1 MYIYILGKFDKYKYN
16 CKYNCIYRDLCINN
30 FVIFQIKFSH
40 FYNFQCVFNWE
51 DVTDNNKIS
60 NS

>member
-1 MYIYILGKFDKYKYN
+1 MVNLTSMNIIV
-16 CKYNCIYRDLCINN
+16 YRDLCVNN

-40 FYNFQCVFNWE
+40 FYNFQCVFNYGVR
-51 DVTDNNKIS
+51 VTDGDNKIS